1 MITFLNTIFAGRVMR
16 VAIQGEKGSYSDEAA
31 SKFFGDYEA
40 IYSRFLEEVFDS
52 VTSGEASYGVIPV
65 ENSTTG
71 SIRKALDLL
80 LENDV
85 RVVGEVK
92 IKIRHALLSV
102 KGAKL
107 EDIKVVY
114 SHPEAIS
121 QCEGFLRSRE
131 WTVIPSFDTA
141 GAAREVAKLGDRSK
155 AAIAGEHVADIYNLD
170 ILARDIQDL
179 PHNTTRFFV
188 MGRQDSSMSEAN
200 TTSLF
205 FATRHAP
212 GALWRALGAFA
223 RRNINLL
230 WLESRPIRKEPWN
243 YSFFVEFEGSLLDE
257 NVKEALKELKDRT
270 LWLKILGSYKREEEK
285 W

>member
-1 MITFLNTIFAGRVMR
+1 MITFLNELFVAQVMR

-31 SKFFGDYEA
+31 KKFFRDYEA
-40 IYSRFLEEVFDS
+40 LYESFLEEVFES
-52 VTSGEASYGVIPV
+52 VTSKEADYGVIPV

-80 LENDV
+80 LEKDV
-85 RVVGEVK
+85 KVVGEIEVRV
-92 IKIRHALLSV
+92 RHALLSV

-107 EDIKVVY
+107 GDVKVIY

-121 QCEGFLRSRE
+121 QCEKFLRSRN
-131 WTVIPSFDTA
+131 WTVIPSLDTA

-155 AAIAGEHVADIYNLD
+155 AAIAGEQTANIYGLD

-188 MGRQDSSMSEAN
+188 ISSEEKWVDERAD

-205 FATRHAP
+205 FATRHVP

-223 RRNINLL
+223 RRDINLL

-243 YSFFVEFEGSLLDE
+243 YSFFVEFEGSQYDE
-257 NVKEALKELKDRT
+257 NIKEALSELKNLT
-270 LWLKILGSYKREEEK
+270 LWLKVLGSYKRERVS
-285 W
+285 

>member
-1 MITFLNTIFAGRVMR
+1 MITFLNEPFTTQAMR

-31 SKFFGDYEA
+31 RKFFGDYEA
-40 IYSRFLEEVFDS
+40 IYNRFLEEVFDS
-52 VTSGEASYGVIPV
+52 VASKEADYGIIPV

-80 LENDV
+80 LENDAKVIGEIEV
-85 RVVGEVK
+85 RV
-92 IKIRHALLSV
+92 RHALLSV
-102 KGAKL
+102 KSANL
-107 EDIKVVY
+107 EDIKVIY

-121 QCEGFLRSRE
+121 QCERFLRSRK

-141 GAAREVAKLGDRSK
+141 GAAREVARLGDPRK
-155 AAIAGEHVADIYNLD
+155 AAIAGEQAAGIYKLN

-179 PHNTTRFFV
+179 YHNTTRFFV
-188 MGRQDSSMSEAN
+188 VSREGKWIDKEAD

-205 FATRHAP
+205 FATRHIP

-223 RRNINLL
+223 RRSINLL

-243 YSFFVEFEGSLLDE
+243 YSFFVEFEGSLSSE
-257 NVKEALKELKDRT
+257 NIKEALDELKDRT
-270 LWLKILGSYKREEEK
+270 LWLKVLGSYKK
-285 W
+285 NKI